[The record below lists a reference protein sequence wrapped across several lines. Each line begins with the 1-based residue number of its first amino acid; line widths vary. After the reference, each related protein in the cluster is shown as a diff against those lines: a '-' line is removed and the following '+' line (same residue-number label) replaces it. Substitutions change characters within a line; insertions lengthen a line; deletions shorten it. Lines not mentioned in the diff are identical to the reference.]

1 MGGSLVRTR
10 LLLYIHGSH
19 IIYKLKKR
27 KQHKTQIVCILM
39 AGRPMGPCGFHWN
52 WCLQD
57 LMGQQEAL
65 NHGSKDAVCYQP
77 RRRRLGFGG
86 LSFYFFSLFL
96 SVFGSQRKISGSPMD
111 LRKKKKTKNNKRT
124 PNKQP
129 TQKGNVSPHDVI
141 IPCSAITGQ
150 KKKKNKQKTCW
161 WRCVKYPSG
170 AFRIEGS
177 ILIAQQT
184 FKVNIILPKSNL
196 WFLPGEK
203 AQNDRVL
210 LASVKQTKCF
220 LDCTLKAIPKL
231 G

>member
-111 LRKKKKTKNNKRT
+111 LRKKKKNKKQQKNTKQTANTKR
-124 PNKQP
+124 KRI
-129 TQKGNVSPHDVI
+129 SPWCNYPLFSHNR
-141 IPCSAITGQ
+141 P
-150 KKKKNKQKTCW
+150 KKKK
-161 WRCVKYPSG
+161 
-170 AFRIEGS
+170 
-177 ILIAQQT
+177 
-184 FKVNIILPKSNL
+184 
-196 WFLPGEK
+196 
-203 AQNDRVL
+203 
-210 LASVKQTKCF
+210 KQTKNLLMEMCKISIRSISNRREHSN
-220 LDCTLKAIPKL
+220 CTTDI
-231 G
+231 